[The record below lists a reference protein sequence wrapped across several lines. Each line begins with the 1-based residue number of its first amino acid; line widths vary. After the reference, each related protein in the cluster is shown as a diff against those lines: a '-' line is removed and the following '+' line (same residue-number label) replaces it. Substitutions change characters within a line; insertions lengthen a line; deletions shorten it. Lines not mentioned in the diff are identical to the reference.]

1 MKIWKRSFFLTVSI
15 SISMLSL
22 SAAQAQNS
30 NGNVTGPYSGWT
42 PTSQSPAAAGMGVYG
57 TPDYR
62 GGARFLFSGSY
73 FTPYGRPLVFNPL
86 TPFVWGVNNK
96 PPGLG
101 ENWFV
106 GRVNG
111 GNIYYWRGSAGYY
124 YPWLNG
130 GGIVTYIS
138 PGGVPITIGAPIIF
152 WGGGGSEPISQLPP
166 PAIQL
171 ADAAKFLEDSF
182 KDKKVLEARYKHL
195 KQRTSDL
202 QKKERSLRIA
212 QGGELDKD
220 GEAEIRH
227 DLESLT
233 KEMNASVKS

>member
-1 MKIWKRSFFLTVSI
+1 MNIWKQSFFLAMPVSI
-15 SISMLSL
+15 ICIGSVE
-22 SAAQAQNS
+22 AQNS
-30 NGNVTGPYSGWT
+30 GGAVTGPYSGWT
-42 PTSQSPAAAGMGVYG
+42 PTHQAPTAGGMGIYG

-62 GGARFLFSGSY
+62 GGARYYFSGSY
-73 FTPYGRPLVFNPL
+73 LSPDNRPLVFNPL
-86 TPFVWGVNNK
+86 TPFIWGINNK

-101 ENWFV
+101 DNWFV

-111 GNIYYWRGSAGYY
+111 GNVDYWRGTAGYF

-130 GGIVTYIS
+130 GGMVTYIG
-138 PGGVPITIGAPIIF
+138 PGGIPVTLGAPIIY

-171 ADAAKFLEDSF
+171 ADAAKFLDDSF
-182 KDKKVLEARYKHL
+182 KDKKVLEVRYKHL
-195 KQRTSDL
+195 KLRTSDL

-212 QGGELDKD
+212 QGGELDKE
-220 GEAEIRH
+220 GEAEIRR